1 MYLYEKDKTEK
12 IMKTLKKSEQEVPVE
27 IKNIDNF
34 FDEIKN
40 RKISFWKGLWID
52 ISYTAN
58 EWCWTVYRFFNPCHK
73 RIRKVIPRKWTDLTE
88 LTLLINFEI
97 IKSYVEEE
105 MDQIS
110 WDHHDEYKK
119 VAEWLRSSYEYI
131 TKERN
136 ELSDEFSKALDQASD
151 KKNRDLPYKER
162 YEETNRIEALIDE
175 KDKEVLIGLA
185 NYRQYLWS

>member
-1 MYLYEKDKTEK
+1 MLWPWENKTEK

-110 WDHHDEYKK
+110 WDHHEEYKK

-131 TKERN
+131 TKGRN
-136 ELSDEFSKALDQASD
+136 ELSDEFSKALDEASD
-151 KKNRDLPYKER
+151 SKNRDLPYKER